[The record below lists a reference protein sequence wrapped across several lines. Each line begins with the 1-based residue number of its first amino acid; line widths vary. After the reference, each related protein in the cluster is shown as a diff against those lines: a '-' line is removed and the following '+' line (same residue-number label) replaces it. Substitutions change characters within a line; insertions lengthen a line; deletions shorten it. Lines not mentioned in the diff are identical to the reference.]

1 MRAAAVALAVS
12 LLAGPARA
20 DDGLSEDLDRYV
32 RGEYAMNG
40 VFVGVGA
47 LNLGAAAWMFADGGD
62 FTRGM
67 AWPFAVVG
75 GVQATV
81 GAVYLALTPGL
92 HRRSRARLRVDREGY
107 RREEGARIEGVVG
120 AFPWFL
126 SVDAAL
132 VVAGGVLVSTG
143 YGRGDDLIAGVG
155 VGCLITGAVELV
167 LDAVTLGLAR
177 RHRDVLRGWSVG
189 VGPGGVSV
197 GAYY

>member
-1 MRAAAVALAVS
+1 MRAAVIALALS
-12 LLAGPARA
+12 LCARESRA
-20 DDGLSEDLDRYV
+20 DDLAADLDRYA

-47 LNLGAAAWMFADGGD
+47 LNLGAAAWMFADGND

-92 HRRSRARLRVDREGY
+92 RRRGLARLRTDADGY
-107 RREEGARIEGVVG
+107 RREEGARIDGVVS

-132 VVAGGVLVSTG
+132 VVAGGVLTSTG
-143 YGRGDDLIAGVG
+143 FGRGDDAIAGAG
-155 VGCLITGAVELV
+155 VGCLITGAVQMV
-167 LDAVTLGLAR
+167 LDAVTLGIAR
-177 RHRDVLRGWSVG
+177 RHRDAVQGWSVG